1 MAIITQQQDNERMF
15 SEGVVG
21 KSLIEFVLW
30 GKQTLPHVYREC
42 PQIYTRTYQKV
53 AGGLHRITFQV
64 PFTSQRTFFLSCST
78 LLIINT
84 FPRKPYPKTC
94 NKHGSTSISAA
105 HPSIFD
111 TALLSKQCNLHSRV
125 CDTWYTAFWV
135 HSTTTNPGCY
145 KQFYFKLLRL
155 IGKRALL

>member
-21 KSLIEFVLW
+21 KSLIEFFYEGSKPSLMFTGNAHKFIPGLIRRW
-30 GKQTLPHVYREC
+30 QGGF
-42 PQIYTRTYQKV
+42 I
-53 AGGLHRITFQV
+53 GLHSKFPLLV
-64 PFTSQRTFFLSCST
+64 KELFSSSCST

-145 KQFYFKLLRL
+145 SFILNYW
-155 IGKRALL
+155 G